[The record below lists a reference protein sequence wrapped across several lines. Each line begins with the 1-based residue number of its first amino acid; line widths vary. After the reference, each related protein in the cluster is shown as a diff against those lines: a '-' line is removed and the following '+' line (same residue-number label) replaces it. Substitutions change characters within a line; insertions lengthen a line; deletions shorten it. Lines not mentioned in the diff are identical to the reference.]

1 MAHVAVVPV
10 NGIGNRLR
18 AIAACLYLA
27 RRLRRDA
34 TVVWEPDSLL
44 PGKWEDL
51 FAASP
56 QLQFAS
62 MKTAQRSGIV
72 PHEPIAKY
80 VDSNASFVTLRGNDR
95 GEQPFAKHFFRL
107 LKRWPQKNGV
117 VEAGDYFHHRAS
129 SVEKAGKL
137 LKKERNH
144 LANQIRFSDQILELA
159 HHISPPRPY
168 LSLHLR
174 GTDRT
179 VDAANPESL
188 LATAHKLAIEKG
200 LRDVFVASDD
210 PHLIDLAKSSLDA
223 HGLKI
228 STNPQPK
235 PRGTLSGTFSAF
247 ADYLA
252 LRRGDVFVG
261 GKRSTFSTE
270 IGITFPGSNIE
281 ML

>member
-1 MAHVAVVPV
+1 MTHLAAVSV

-34 TVVWEPDSLL
+34 TVVWEPDRLL
-44 PGKWEDL
+44 PGEWEAL

-62 MKTAQRSGIV
+62 MKTAQQSGIV
-72 PHEPIAKY
+72 PHEPIALY

-107 LKRWPQKNGV
+107 LKRWPQENGV

-137 LKKERNH
+137 LRKERNH

-159 HHISPPRPY
+159 QRITPPRPY

-174 GTDRT
+174 GTDRA

-188 LATAHKLAIEKG
+188 LATAHKLAMEKG

-223 HGLKI
+223 HGLTT
-228 STNPQPK
+228 STNSEPS
-235 PRGTLSGTFSAF
+235 PRGTPSGTVSAF
-247 ADYLA
+247 ADYLV
-252 LRRGDVFVG
+252 LRRGEMFVG

-270 IGITFPGSNIE
+270 IGITFPGSKLE